1 MRASPAPTPGEA
13 LLAVETSGE
22 VCSVAALRG
31 QALMAEHRFRH
42 GMHLSE
48 HLIGHIDAV
57 LRESEMTLADVRA
70 FAVGMGKLKVT
81 VLGGAELLARAAG
94 QPIDGVVLDAGSPS
108 SYLLSLERCRAL
120 AGVV

>member
-1 MRASPAPTPGEA
+1 MRSSPAPAPGEA
-13 LLAVETSGE
+13 LLAVETSGD

-57 LRESEMTLADVRA
+57 LREAGMTLADVRA
-70 FAVGMGKLKVT
+70 FAVGIGPGSFTGTRIAVMTMKTLAFVT
-81 VLGGAELLARAAG
+81 G
-94 QPIDGVVLDAGSPS
+94 QPIFGVSGLDALAAESAEKPS
-108 SYLLSLERCRAL
+108 NGC
-120 AGVV
+120 